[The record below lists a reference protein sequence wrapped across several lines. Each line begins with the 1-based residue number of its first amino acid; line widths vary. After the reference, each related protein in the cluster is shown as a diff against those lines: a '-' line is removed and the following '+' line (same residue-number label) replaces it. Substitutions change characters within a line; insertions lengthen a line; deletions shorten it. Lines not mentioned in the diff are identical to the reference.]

1 MNSVVLNYCKAMYLD
16 LIDDELYSLNN
27 SNNLKNIAD
36 KFLGYPVNYLD
47 VDDDNK
53 DTILEGIIIFMVV
66 ELDDRRTQD
75 LSKAVNDHY
84 LNLEEDFVNLFESE
98 VIGIFPEFIPG
109 TSIFEIQRH
118 LKEWLNGENY
128 YNALLEDEAILPDQE
143 DMIKDLLV
151 IKTEQNEDVALEMI
165 NKFSAKFSIKKEIVA
180 GMAKIINQRPKLRVV

>member
-1 MNSVVLNYCKAMYLD
+1 MNSTVLNYCKAMYLD
-16 LIDDELYSLNN
+16 LIDEELYSLNN
-27 SNNLKNIAD
+27 SNNLKSIAD

-47 VDDDNK
+47 VDDNNK

-98 VIGIFPEFIPG
+98 VIGIFPEFIPS

-128 YNALLEDEAILPDQE
+128 YNALDVLPDQE

-180 GMAKIINQRPKLRVV
+180 EMAKIINQRPKLRVV